1 MNRKAKNLKTSEEYI
16 EKVLLH
22 LKKDLSH
29 FQLTINKR
37 DKTIQEYIR
46 HLKLTKIKYQKIFN
60 ENKILKEK
68 LEKLEKEKKKKQEK

>member
-1 MNRKAKNLKTSEEYI
+1 MKNILKKYFSTS
-16 EKVLLH
+16 
-22 LKKDLSH
+22 KKDLSH